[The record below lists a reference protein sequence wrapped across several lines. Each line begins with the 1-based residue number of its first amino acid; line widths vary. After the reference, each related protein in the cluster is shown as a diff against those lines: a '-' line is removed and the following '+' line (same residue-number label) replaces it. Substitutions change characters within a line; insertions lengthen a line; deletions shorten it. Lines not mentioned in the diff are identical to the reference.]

1 MKAIVSFFATPDRRP
16 SIVRQAKS
24 IAAACG
30 CAALLAS
37 GVAAHA
43 ATYSARNDFSIGG
56 NPNGVWSYGTLSSF
70 TGGALTLFG
79 TAESNRDFNGER
91 LWDNNGTIPTRAAV
105 YDNVSGS
112 TATISTVVVPT
123 DQLILDGE
131 SFNADV
137 RWTAPAAGTY
147 NVSGLFQRED
157 TNAQSVSVRIV
168 ENGTAVLFSVDN
180 FNGNGSQQS
189 FAIANLVLPAGATLD
204 FAEGAGGQPNNDST
218 GLVATITNVP
228 EPGTLALGVLGAAA
242 TLVGLA
248 RKRKR

>member
-43 ATYSARNDFSIGG
+43 ATYSARNDFSVAS

-79 TAESNRDFNGER
+79 TAESNRDFTGER
-91 LWDNNGTIPTRAAV
+91 LWDNNGTIPNRAAV

-112 TATISTVVVPT
+112 TVTVSTVVVPT

-147 NVSGLFQRED
+147 NVSGLFQRAD
-157 TNAQSVSVRIV
+157 TNSQSVSVRIV
-168 ENGTAVLFSVDN
+168 ENGTTVLFGVDN

-189 FAIANLVLPAGATLD
+189 FALANLVLPMGTTLD

-218 GLVATITNVP
+218 GLSATITTVP
-228 EPGTLALGVLGAAA
+228 EPGTLALGALGAVAV
-242 TLVGLA
+242 LGLA
-248 RKRKR
+248 RKRRR